1 MFTKHVI
8 KQLSAYCN
16 GELSAEESRSVG
28 EHLVSCERCSHEH
41 DEVKLGV
48 QLAQQLPLAQAPADM
63 WSEIEELLDTQSRKP
78 VFQPGTPKLAW
89 GFSWYRIAA
98 LSAVVVVAVAT
109 GLIWS
114 SYLPKFKEPPP
125 DSRAALEVDNVV
137 GNVRIGGGRITKPGS
152 LKVGET
158 IETGES
164 SGAKII
170 IATIGNVEIDPNSRI
185 HLLQTNESEHR
196 LALDHGRLSAQIK
209 APPRLFFVN
218 TPSAEAIDLGC
229 AYTLEVDDSQHSLL
243 HVTEGWVLLV
253 GNGHESYV
261 PVRALCKSRPV
272 IGPGTPYFEDAS
284 EAFVSALDKFDFE
297 GGDEQSFNAV
307 LAECRPRDTF
317 TLWQMLSRVE
327 GTRRV
332 QVLNRMIELVGLP
345 KSITREGTLKLD
357 PKTLEAWKDEM
368 DLVWF

>member
-16 GELSAEESRSVG
+16 GELSAEESRYLR
-28 EHLVSCERCSHEH
+28 EHLLVCERCRHEH
-41 DEVKLGV
+41 DEVKLGA
-48 QLAQQLPLAQAPADM
+48 QLAQQLPLAQAPAEM
-63 WSEIEELLDTQSRKP
+63 WNDIEQLLDAQLRKP
-78 VFQPGTPKLAW
+78 VFQPKAPALAW

-98 LSAVVVVAVAT
+98 MSAVVVVAVGI

-114 SYLPKFKEPPP
+114 NYYGP
-125 DSRAALEVDNVV
+125 RASLEVANIV
-137 GNVRIGGGRITKPGS
+137 GNVKIGGGLINKPGS
-152 LKVGET
+152 LKVGQT
-158 IETGES
+158 LETGES
-164 SGAKII
+164 SRVKIL
-170 IATIGNVEIDPNSRI
+170 IATIGEVELDPNSRI
-185 HLLQTNESEHR
+185 RLVQTRESEHR
-196 LALDHGRLSAQIK
+196 LALDRGRLSAKIT

-229 AYTLEVDDSQHSLL
+229 AYTLEVDDAGRSLL
-243 HVTEGWVLLV
+243 HVTSGWVELV

-261 PVRALCKSRPV
+261 PIGAMCETRPGV
-272 IGPGTPYFEDAS
+272 GPGTPYFDDAS
-284 EAFVSALDKFDFE
+284 ETFVGALEKFDFE
-297 GGDEQSFNAV
+297 GGDEQAFNTM
-307 LAECRPRDTF
+307 LTECRPRDTF

-345 KSITREGTLKLD
+345 QGVTREGTLKLD
-357 PKTLEAWKDEM
+357 QMTLDAWKDEM